1 MADKKI
7 SQLDSVPSI
16 SSGSVFPLSQ
26 SGSTYKGTVDQ
37 IGDYVGEE
45 QTYSNLQTTD
55 KTLVGAINEAAQSGS
70 VEMEET
76 VTTPVAVA
84 VFADGGNDIPVKS
97 LKVKIESTQAS
108 GTPSPSNPKPITAY
122 DTVII
127 KVDDISDITKN
138 NYSIPLGQYVGRGL
152 LDVTKGILTI
162 THGYT
167 DLGSLTYILS
177 GSGQLRAN
185 VDNLKMLAQGQTED
199 DALCSHYELK
209 HDITVTS
216 FNTFDNVIGIGDVN
230 LTTYSITIRDSSI
243 TSASDAPTALAGRYI
258 VYELE
263 TPVVVTLSPTQVKTI
278 LGTNK
283 IYANSGDIDTL
294 IYFNDNARETADVFE
309 AMDGEASVNMYHY
322 STSEH
327 KVGKWIDGS
336 DIYEKT
342 IYVPSV
348 AINQDI
354 DVPHGIADFG
364 ELIRMEGRVYYD
376 TSWLPLPY
384 LSTSSNYLFMIGN
397 VDATNFR
404 YRTGNGFS
412 AIKFSDFYVTIN
424 YTKSV

>member
-16 SSGSVFPLSQ
+16 SSGSEFPFSKT
-26 SGSTYKGTVDQ
+26 GSTYKGTVDQ
-37 IGDYVGEE
+37 IGDYVGKT
-45 QTYSNLQTTD
+45 QIFNTLQTTD

-70 VEMEET
+70 IEMEET

-84 VFADGGNDIPVKS
+84 VFADGGDDIPVKS

-108 GTPSPSNPKPITAY
+108 GTPSPSNPKPITSY
-122 DTVII
+122 NSVNIR
-127 KVDDISDITKN
+127 VDDISDVTKH
-138 NYSIPLGQYVGRGL
+138 NYTVPLGQYVGRGL

-167 DLGSLTYILS
+167 DLGSLSYVLS
-177 GSGQLRAN
+177 ASGQLRAN
-185 VDNLKMLAQGQTED
+185 IDNLKTSTSGQDET

-209 HDITVTS
+209 YDMTVAG
-216 FNTFDNVIGIGDVN
+216 FNALDNVIEIGSTN
-230 LTTYSITIRDSSI
+230 LTNYSIAIRDSSI

-294 IYFNDNARETADVFE
+294 VYFNNNARETADVFE
-309 AMDGEASVNMYHY
+309 AMDGEASVDMYHY
-322 STSEH
+322 SMSEH

-354 DVPHGIADFG
+354 DVPHGISDFG
-364 ELIRMEGRVYYD
+364 ELIGMEGRVYYD

-384 LSTSSNYLFMIGN
+384 LSTSSNYWFMLGN

-404 YRTGNGFS
+404 YRTGNGFA
-412 AIKFSDFYVTIN
+412 AIRFSDFYVTIC